1 MLLIH
6 IRNYAKDFDLNIK
19 KPLRILRVILP
30 ICIDTFKENTVI
42 NFFKLCI
49 RKINLAIIFIL
60 AVEMYIQTFT
70 SFFIPFDRAALALT
84 NSTVINFNA
93 EDNNGTIHSGLRWRE
108 LKNFNHPDA
117 PVLLTIEQST
127 FDHHY
132 GGISPIDRCKFADAI
147 NPVLA
152 TNPKVLFIDYD
163 LSPLQIDRS
172 EQQIIQEA
180 ENNTIITQYPQDQFK
195 ICQEKL
201 NQTLLKY
208 GEKIILIEP
217 FSDSQ
222 DILAWGKNLEQHGVK
237 FASAKMNSSLGMVV
251 TTSTHPNSVAKVIND
266 KITQCGLKQCT
277 EDIMTTSP
285 INYTGLGKFEDIDPE
300 NTTFDSNKVIF
311 IGGTYGIDDHHVTP
325 IGENTPGIMIQA
337 YDYASSLKP
346 FSNAIWVQI
355 LTFLFELIFA
365 TLILNILQKLWQWY
379 INCETSE
386 NPLKVELAVFVS
398 IIIYIISGLLA
409 WLSLYIAGWLLRG
422 EFWGIQIWIS
432 PVPIILAIFVYS
444 AKEILFKKLKCALQI
459 QSGQNSQNCSIFTSE
474 KPKFSAKAATY
485 ACVIHYIKI
494 IIGIMLLIL
503 IFTK

>member
-1 MLLIH
+1 M
-6 IRNYAKDFDLNIK
+6 NIK
-19 KPLRILRVILP
+19 KSLRILRVILP
-30 ICIDTFKENTVI
+30 ICIDTFKANAVI
-42 NFFKLCI
+42 NSLKLCI
-49 RKINLAIIFIL
+49 RKINLTIIFIL
-60 AVEMYIQTFT
+60 AVEMYIQTST
-70 SFFIPFDRAALALT
+70 SFFVPFDRAALALT
-84 NSTVINFNA
+84 NSTVINFDA

-108 LKNFNHPDA
+108 LQNFNHPDA

-147 NPVLA
+147 NPILA

-172 EQQIIQEA
+172 EQQIMQDG
-180 ENNTIITQYPQDQFK
+180 ENNTIITQYPQHQFK

-201 NQTLLKY
+201 NQTLFKY

-222 DILAWGKNLEQHGVK
+222 DILSWKKNLEQHGVK

-266 KITQCGLKQCT
+266 KITQCGLAQCT

-285 INYTGLGKFEDIDPE
+285 INFAGLGKFEDIDSE
-300 NTTFDSNKVIF
+300 NTTFDPNKVIF
-311 IGGTYGIDDHHVTP
+311 IGGTYGIDDHHITP

-346 FSNAIWVQI
+346 FSNAYWVQI

-379 INCETSE
+379 INYETSE
-386 NPLKVELAVFVS
+386 NPVKVQLAVFVS

-409 WLSLYIAGWLLRG
+409 WISLYIAGWLLRG
-422 EFWGIQIWIS
+422 DPFGIQIWIS

-444 AKEILFKKLKCALQI
+444 AKEILFKKLKFALQS
-459 QSGQNSQNCSIFTSE
+459 QSERNLQDCSISTSE
-474 KPKFSAKAATY
+474 KSKFSAKTIAWAR
-485 ACVIHYIKI
+485 AINYIKI
-494 IIGIMLLIL
+494 ILGIMLLIL
-503 IFTK
+503 IYTK